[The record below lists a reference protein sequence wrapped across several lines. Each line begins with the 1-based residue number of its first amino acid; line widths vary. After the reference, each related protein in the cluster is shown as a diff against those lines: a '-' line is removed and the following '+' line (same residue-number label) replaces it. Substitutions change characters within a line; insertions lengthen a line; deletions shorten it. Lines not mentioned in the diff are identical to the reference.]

1 MFLKH
6 LELTNFR
13 NYATDTLNFDQGI
26 NIFIGANAQGKTNLL
41 EAIYV
46 LALTRSHR
54 TSNDKALIRWQQDFA
69 RLNGVIQ
76 RQTGTLPLELI
87 ISKQGK
93 RAKVNHLEQ
102 AKLSAYLGHF
112 NVVLFAPEDLEI
124 VKGPPA
130 HRRRFIDMEFG
141 QMNLNYLM
149 NLTQYKL
156 VLKQR
161 NLYLRQLKY
170 KEANDLIYLE
180 VLSDQLAAFGA
191 KVIKSRGQLLRQ
203 MQTFAQAIHQNITNQ
218 TEQLTFRYQT
228 FVSVDP
234 ADPKVS
240 EEQLYQTIKA
250 IYQKQQK
257 REIDHGTT
265 LFGPH
270 RDDVVFYVN
279 GQNVQAFGS
288 QGQQRTTALSVKL
301 AEIDL
306 MQAQTGEYPVLLLD
320 DVLSELDDVR
330 QTHLLKTFQDKV
342 QTFLTTTSLDNVAK
356 NIIKTPKI
364 FTIDNGTILDQE
376 A

>member
-1 MFLKH
+1 MFLER

-13 NYATDTLNFDQGI
+13 NYETNTLNFDQGI

-54 TSNDKALIRWQQDFA
+54 TSNDKELIRWQQNFA
-69 RLNGVIQ
+69 RLTGTIQ
-76 RQTGTLPLELI
+76 RQDGKLPLELI

-130 HRRRFIDMEFG
+130 NRRRFIDMEFG
-141 QMNLNYLM
+141 QMNMNYLM

-161 NLYLRQLKY
+161 NLYLRRLKY

-191 KVIKSRGQLLRQ
+191 KVIQIRAQLLQQ
-203 MQTFAQAIHQNITNQ
+203 MEIFAQTIHQEITAQ
-218 TEQLTFRYQT
+218 KEVLKFQYQT
-228 FVSVDP
+228 FVDLTQL
-234 ADPKVS
+234 DGS
-240 EEQLYQTIKA
+240 EEQLYQKIKDL
-250 IYQKQQK
+250 YQTQQK
-257 REIDHGTT
+257 REIEHGTT

-270 RDDVVFYVN
+270 RDDVAFYVN
-279 GQNVQAFGS
+279 GKNVQAFGS

-320 DVLSELDDVR
+320 DVLSELDDIR
-330 QTHLLKTFQDKV
+330 QTHLLKAFQDKV
-342 QTFLTTTSLDNVAK
+342 QTFLTTTSLDSVAK
-356 NIIKTPKI
+356 DIIKTPKI
-364 FTIDNGTILDQE
+364 FTIQGGEVTQ
-376 A
+376 

>member
-1 MFLKH
+1 MFLER

-13 NYATDTLNFDQGI
+13 NYETNTLNFDQGI

-54 TSNDKALIRWQQDFA
+54 TANDKALIRWQQDFA
-69 RLNGVIQ
+69 RLEGVVQ
-76 RQTGTLPLELI
+76 RQTGKLPLELI

-130 HRRRFIDMEFG
+130 NRRRFIDMEFG
-141 QMNLNYLM
+141 QMNMNYLM
-149 NLTQYKL
+149 NLSQYKL

-161 NLYLRQLKY
+161 NLYLRRLKY

-191 KVIKSRGQLLRQ
+191 KVIKIRHQLLQQ
-203 MQTFAQAIHQNITNQ
+203 MQNFAQIIHQEITNQ
-218 TEQLTFRYQT
+218 QEQLTFKYQT
-228 FVSVDP
+228 FVKTEQLSD
-234 ADPKVS
+234 S
-240 EEQLYQTIKA
+240 EEVLYQAIKTI
-250 IYQKQQK
+250 YETNQK
-257 REIDHGTT
+257 REIEHGTT

-330 QTHLLKTFQDKV
+330 QTHLLKAFQDKV
-342 QTFLTTTSLDNVAK
+342 QTFLTTTSLDSVAK
-356 NIIKTPKI
+356 EIIKTPKI
-364 FTIDNGTILDQE
+364 FTIHDGIVLDE
-376 A
+376 PSS

>member
-1 MFLKH
+1 MFLER

-13 NYATDTLNFDQGI
+13 NYDADTLNFDQGI

-54 TSNDKALIRWQQDFA
+54 TSNDKALIRWKQDFA
-69 RLNGVIQ
+69 RLDGLIK

-93 RAKVNHLEQ
+93 KAKVNHLEQ

-112 NVVLFAPEDLEI
+112 NVVLFAPEDLEL

-130 HRRRFIDMEFG
+130 NRRKFIDMEFG
-141 QMNLNYLM
+141 QMNLSYLM

-191 KVIKSRGQLLRQ
+191 KVIKSRAQLLQQ
-203 MQTFAQAIHQNITNQ
+203 MQTFAQVIHQGITDQ
-218 TEQLTFRYQT
+218 AEQLTFRYQT
-228 FVSVDP
+228 FVSDP
-234 ADPKVS
+234 TQS

-257 REIDHGTT
+257 REIEHGTT

-270 RDDVVFYVN
+270 RDDVIFYVN
-279 GQNVQAFGS
+279 GQNVQAYGS

-330 QTHLLKTFQDKV
+330 QTHLLKAFQDKV

-364 FTIDNGTILDQE
+364 FTIENGSILDQ

>member
-1 MFLKH
+1 MYLEQ

-13 NYATDTLNFDQGI
+13 NYKKLILNFDQGI

-54 TSNDKALIRWQQDFA
+54 TSNDKEMIQWQQDFA
-69 RLNGVIQ
+69 RIDGQVM
-76 RQTGTLPLELI
+76 RQTGKLPLELI

-102 AKLSAYLGHF
+102 SKLSAYLGNF
-112 NVVLFAPEDLEI
+112 NVVLFAPEDLDI
-124 VKGPPA
+124 VKGSPA
-130 HRRRFIDMEFG
+130 TRRHFIDMEFG
-141 QMNLNYLM
+141 QMSANYLS
-149 NLTQYKL
+149 NLSQYKL

-170 KEANDLIYLE
+170 QQAKDLVYLE

-191 KVIKSRGQLLRQ
+191 KVIKIRYQLLAQ
-203 MQTFAQAIHQNITNQ
+203 MEKFAQVIHKEITNQ
-218 TEQLTFRYQT
+218 QETLTFQYRTLIKQHALT
-228 FVSVDP
+228 D
-234 ADPKVS
+234 S
-240 EEQLYQTIKA
+240 EETIYQEIKA
-250 IYQKQQK
+250 IYTENQP
-257 REIDHGTT
+257 REIEQGTT
-265 LFGPH
+265 LYGPH
-270 RDDVVFYVN
+270 RDDVLFFVN
-279 GQNVQAFGS
+279 DQNVQAFGS

-306 MQAQTGEYPVLLLD
+306 MAAQTGEYPVLLLD

-330 QTHLLKTFQDKV
+330 QTHLLKAFQDKV

-356 NIIKTPKI
+356 EIINDPKV
-364 FTIDNGTILDQE
+364 FHIDSGMIKV
-376 A
+376 